1 MSKPFKMRVPS
12 LLKMVSALKD
22 KDTIVS
28 DSTSVYNE
36 KVNPSKVKK
45 KTYIDFTDLAAGPK
59 PIKTNSTSSD
69 NIVEIKKDTSL
80 QHFKGSASRNKNIN

>member
-1 MSKPFKMRVPS
+1 MKVPS

-22 KDTIVS
+22 KDTVVS

-59 PIKTNSTSSD
+59 PIEKKSISSD
-69 NIVEIKKDTSL
+69 KIKEIKKDTSL